1 MIHLY
6 FREVIAR
13 ADAVIDIH
21 TGAKWSYHRYAGV
34 YKVGDVARSQ
44 ELALSLGLPQ
54 VLLGQMK
61 DRSMAYRAA
70 KKGKAV
76 VTAWIGGGPGLRDYR
91 EQDLERCR
99 QAVLNGMKS
108 LGMLEGEMEGEPSE
122 LIKRHTTIKLTG
134 ERGLTFMDKSKR
146 GQHVEAGEE
155 IGYVRHPF
163 TGKVLSRIT
172 APKSG
177 VMLFAG
183 ASWPIIPE
191 GETLAILGD
200 RMA

>member
-1 MIHLY
+1 
-6 FREVIAR
+6 
-13 ADAVIDIH
+13 
-21 TGAKWSYHRYAGV
+21 
-34 YKVGDVARSQ
+34 
-44 ELALSLGLPQ
+44 
-54 VLLGQMK
+54 
-61 DRSMAYRAA
+61 
-70 KKGKAV
+70 
-76 VTAWIGGGPGLRDYR
+76 
-91 EQDLERCR
+91 
-99 QAVLNGMKS
+99 
-108 LGMLEGEMEGEPSE
+108 
-122 LIKRHTTIKLTG
+122 
-134 ERGLTFMDKSKR
+134 MDKSKR